1 MKHLFY
7 PSLVLAAFCT
17 AGTSLGHAQQHKQLN
32 VKKVQV
38 SAPVEA
44 QDVPALMDRNGVEFQ
59 PIDQVNWKEYPYKPQ
74 VAFRIAHTGK
84 EILVHYRVTEV
95 SVRAVAAA
103 DNGKVW
109 EDACAEFFVS
119 PEANDFY
126 YNFECNCAAKLLIQ
140 AGRPGDR
147 PMADPAVVAT
157 VKRWSSLGSEP
168 FEERVGE
175 CTWELA
181 LVIRRRAKD
190 VKAEDFA
197 DYILGYTC
205 LNDVTARDVQKGD
218 GQWTRGKSMDGFAP
232 LGPVVTDEVDPAALD
247 IETRLNGA
255 VVQRG
260 NTSQFMTAV
269 PQLLEFITAS
279 MTLEPG
285 DVVTTGT
292 PAGVGPMVSGDT
304 VEVTVQGIGTLRNH
318 IV

>member
-1 MKHLFY
+1 MNYVKLLRDGQAVWGVLQGDLVRTLTSPPFEALCY
-7 PSLVLAAFCT
+7 GGESLPLEACRLLAPCEATKIVCV
-17 AGTSLGHAQQHKQLN
+17 GKNYYDHAL
-32 VKKVQV
+32 
-38 SAPVEA
+38 EMGEG
-44 QDVPALMDRNGVEFQ
+44 VPEQ
-59 PIDQVNWKEYPYKPQ
+59 PILFLKAPNTLNHPEGAIHAPD
-74 VAFRIAHTGK
+74 
-84 EILVHYRVTEV
+84 
-95 SVRAVAAA
+95 
-103 DNGKVW
+103 
-109 EDACAEFFVS
+109 FV
-119 PEANDFY
+119 
-126 YNFECNCAAKLLIQ
+126 
-140 AGRPGDR
+140 GRLDYEG
-147 PMADPAVVAT
+147 
-157 VKRWSSLGSEP
+157 
-168 FEERVGE
+168 
-175 CTWELA
+175 ELA
-181 LVIRRRAKD
+181 FVIRRRAKD

-232 LGPVVTDEVDPAALD
+232 IGPVVTDEVDPSCLA

-255 VVQRG
+255 VVQQG

-292 PAGVGPMVSGDT
+292 PAGIGPMVPGDT